1 MSSRWPLERV
11 LFALA
16 ATMVGLS
23 VALTL
28 MVSQW
33 FVLLSAFVAVNM
45 SLYVAVAACP
55 ASLLLRRAGVQPRCR
70 W

>member
-28 MVSQW
+28 VVSQW
-33 FVLLSAFVAVNM
+33 FVLLAAFVAVNM